1 LDVVAQH
8 RGRVNPAGAKAM
20 LVAVV
25 GPSGAGKDTLMGLAR
40 ARLVGDARFVFAQ
53 RAITRP
59 AEAGGEDHRALDAP
73 GFAAERDAGGFAL
86 WWEAH
91 GLSYGIPRAIEG
103 DMAAGRVVVA
113 NLSRG
118 VLAQADARY
127 RLRVLVITAPVAV
140 LATRLAA
147 RGREDAAD
155 IAARLAREAALP
167 GGLDV
172 TTVMNDATPEDGAAR
187 VVAALTRAAED
198 ARRS

>member
-1 LDVVAQH
+1 
-8 RGRVNPAGAKAM
+8 M

-40 ARLVGDARFVFAQ
+40 ARLAGDARFVFVQ

-59 AEAGGEDHRALDAP
+59 AQAGGEDHRAVSAAD
-73 GFAAERDAGGFAL
+73 FAAERAAGGFAL
-86 WWEAH
+86 WWDAH
-91 GLSYGIPRAIEG
+91 GLSYGIPRVIEH

-118 VLAQADARY
+118 VLADAATRY

-140 LATRLAA
+140 LAARLAA

-167 GGLDV
+167 EGLEIV
-172 TTVMNDATPEDGAAR
+172 TVMNDAMPEEGAMR
-187 VVAALTRAAED
+187 VAAVLSRAAED